1 MKKRIGIYCLIFCL
15 VPFTLQLYAKDQP
28 DEKLF
33 KEAKILIFDREWQKA
48 QEILEELIRDFPES
62 RWYPLAFFYRAKCLQ
77 EQEGK
82 EKEAINAYKGYVQL
96 KDRNRSLVEES
107 EISIIDLASDLY
119 KAGKKSYLK
128 EIESRLSSLNKVIKY
143 YAAFK
148 LSYIKERK
156 VAVRGLPVLKEIINK
171 ERDDELRDR
180 AKIAMLRIDPEALR
194 DFEEERYE
202 RRAVIFK
209 IRVYETETNKTK
221 FSINIPWALADLVF
235 GAIGDEEKALIKER
249 GYDLDRI
256 RDELT
261 RIRAN
266 VIVIQGDKITIKM
279 WID

>member
-15 VPFTLQLYAKDQP
+15 VPFAFQLYAKDQP

-33 KEAKILIFDREWQKA
+33 EEAKVLIFDKEWQKA

-62 RWYPLAFFYRAKCLQ
+62 RWYSLAFFYRAKCLE
-77 EQEGK
+77 EQEGR
-82 EKEAINAYKGYVQL
+82 EKDAINAYKSYVQL
-96 KDRNRSLVEES
+96 KERNRSLAEES

-119 KAGKKSYLK
+119 TAGKKSYLK
-128 EIESRLSSLNKVIKY
+128 EIESRLSSSNKMIKY
-143 YAAFK
+143 YAAFE
-148 LSYIKERK
+148 LSYIKDKK
-156 VAVRGLPVLKEIINK
+156 VAARGLPVLKEIIDR

-180 AKIAMLRIDPEALR
+180 AKIAILRIDPEALR

-202 RRAVIFK
+202 KKAVIFK

-235 GAIGDEEKALIKER
+235 GAIGDEEKSLIKER

-261 RIRAN
+261 RFRGN